1 MNWKRFL
8 VLFGFTLLLV
18 AVSLFVMSL
27 SDRVGSYIDIG
38 YYAVPAFSLLS
49 VAVFAL
55 ANILERRKE
64 HQGLFNLVVIN
75 VMLKFLITALVIG
88 VYYQI
93 EKPENGVFVIPFI
106 LVYVVF
112 TIFEAYFMSEQAR
125 TK

>member
-1 MNWKRFL
+1 M
-8 VLFGFTLLLV
+8 LFGFTLLLV
-18 AVSLFVMSL
+18 AMSLCVMSL
-27 SDRVGSYIDIG
+27 SDRVGGYIDIG

-49 VAVFAL
+49 VAVYVF